1 MRRVLIQTEPIAL
14 AAEQEMLW
22 RGDAGVGAV
31 VTFIGLLRDFNAG
44 VAVSQMTLEHYPGM
58 TERIL
63 TELADTA
70 ASRWA
75 LRRLTLIHRVGIL
88 AIQDPIVFIG
98 VSGVH
103 RSDAFDACEFL
114 IDELKTCAPLWKK
127 ELTTQGARWVTAHT

>member
-127 ELTTQGARWVTAHT
+127 ELTTQGARWVTAHI